1 VRPRRHA
8 VVLAFATA
16 ALLVTPSLSAQN
28 PAGLIPAATRTQL
41 AALVEDCR
49 ATPILKAESGGALI
63 DLRKDA
69 VTRIP
74 YGVRYRF
81 RHRVP
86 QADFVYVTLEIPEA
100 GAPQTV
106 AAEKLDD
113 SCYDVLIPAL
123 PVGVSVNLRET
134 QGYTLRPE
142 QRETL
147 AGAVHQV
154 LAAYLEI
161 LYSGRNV
168 ALYGNSARL
177 RAALDTQLVARG
189 VFSPFAEFRVMT
201 AHQGLFTTP
210 LDLTVKN
217 LFLAGA
223 DALTA
228 LPDELRMAQQ
238 YLISA
243 APPGTGLKC
252 VDADR
257 RRRYQAVLAQTAPLT
272 AAQSWTDIAPLFSS
286 GALPVADSLVDAF
299 GADAAAC
306 TGLPGLAAAGAQFLP
321 PLKRN
326 RLQPLLQ
333 AVADAR
339 RVVEQTFQLVST
351 ELFPGATTTL
361 QRYGQ
366 VDVSNAFFGESD
378 ARILTTISFYP
389 GDLRYG
395 GEIQPHSANDR
406 WVVSLGYSLTAA
418 MEADDEDSSKGKAYT
433 AGLGY
438 RLNPRFSIGA
448 GRWFSEEK
456 KDGWYLS
463 FSGDLGM
470 IPGLQQLLVR
480 SPNQ

>member
-1 VRPRRHA
+1 MIVA
-8 VVLAFATA
+8 
-16 ALLVTPSLSAQN
+16 PSLSAQN
-28 PAGLIPAATRTQL
+28 PARLIPANARTQL

-49 ATPILKAESGGALI
+49 ATPILKAESGGGLI

-69 VTRIP
+69 VSRIP

-86 QADFVYVTLEIPEA
+86 DADFVYVTLETPA
-100 GAPQTV
+100 TGAPQTV
-106 AAEKLDD
+106 AAEKLDN
-113 SCYDVLIPAL
+113 SCYDVQIPAL

-134 QGYTLRPE
+134 QGYVLRAG
-142 QRETL
+142 QQDTL
-147 AGAVHQV
+147 AGAVNRV
-154 LAAYLEI
+154 LAAYLDI
-161 LYSGRNV
+161 LYSGRNS
-168 ALYGNSARL
+168 ALYGNSAAL

-189 VFSPFAEFRVMT
+189 VFSPFSEFRVMT
-201 AHQGLFTTP
+201 PQQALFTTP
-210 LDLTVKN
+210 LDVTVKN

-223 DALTA
+223 DSLTG
-228 LPDELRMAQQ
+228 LPDELRMAQA
-238 YLISA
+238 YLRA
-243 APPGTGLKC
+243 AGVGVPAGAALKC
-252 VDADR
+252 VDVNQS
-257 RRRYQAVLAQTAPLT
+257 RRYRAVLALSTPLLAVRT
-272 AAQSWTDIAPLFSS
+272 GADIAPLFST
-286 GALPVADSLVDAF
+286 GALPLPDSLVDAF

-306 TGLPGLAAAGAQFLP
+306 MGNPGLAAGAQYLT

-333 AVADAR
+333 AVAEAR

-395 GEIQPHSANDR
+395 GEIQPNGVDDR
-406 WVVSLGYSLTAA
+406 WVVTLGYSLATA
-418 MEADDEDSSKGKAYT
+418 MEADDEASSKGKAYT
-433 AGLGY
+433 AGIGF
-438 RLNPRFSIGA
+438 RLNPRFSIGT

-456 KDGWYLS
+456 KDGWYVS

-480 SPNQ
+480 SPNP